1 MISDDIFLGGRDH
14 QEKYLDVGYEF
25 VAHILNSIERLL
37 EIPVEKK
44 NVPLPRMRAN
54 IGDGFFNNRVGP
66 DCLDVA
72 STLQIANDSDHELFS
87 GHEYYTRSLIS
98 RHHLPLSPHWAN

>member
-44 NVPLPRMRAN
+44 NVPLPRMGAN
-54 IGDGFFNNRVGP
+54 IGDGFLITVLVPTALMSHPRYRSRMIRIMNSSLATNI
-66 DCLDVA
+66 
-72 STLQIANDSDHELFS
+72 TL
-87 GHEYYTRSLIS
+87 GV
-98 RHHLPLSPHWAN
+98 

>member
-44 NVPLPRMRAN
+44 NVPLPRMGAN

-98 RHHLPLSPHWAN
+98 RHHLPLFPHWAN